1 MKLEQAL
8 KKAASVP
15 RGFHSK
21 QGRKLLSGL
30 KKEFNAGRDVHG
42 KKFQGL
48 SDRYKELKRKGKA
61 HPLQISRSGRAN
73 MELTGELFGS
83 QYFNT
88 LRFKNKNS
96 WETTTGLNR
105 AGTKALAHSGKIKRP
120 KGLPIR
126 AIVGD
131 QELDDVVHP
140 KLKKKFAKAYAK
152 RIFGQLKRIPKKEF
166 L

>member
-8 KKAASVP
+8 KKAARVP
-15 RGFHSK
+15 KKFHSM
-21 QGRKLLSGL
+21 QGKKLLAEL
-30 KKEFNAGRDVHG
+30 KKEFKAGKDVHG

-48 SDRYKELKRKGKA
+48 SDRYKKLKRRGKA

-73 MELTGELFGS
+73 MELTGELLS
-83 QYFNT
+83 SKYFNH
-88 LRFKNKNS
+88 LRVKRNS

-140 KLKKKFAKAYAK
+140 KLKKKFAKAYSK
-152 RIFGQLKRIPKKEF
+152 YIFGQLKKIPKKEF